1 MSSETAITISSRRV
15 ASIVAFTATGM
26 LSGILTASS
35 LAFLDALNPFA
46 GAIFGVAI
54 AIALSLWQREW
65 SAGRIIAF
73 VASSVMAYF
82 AAIWSP
88 TLAIYVLRALAN
100 VDDRSVPEMFGP
112 VMFSLAGFVGA
123 FVIMLAVLLLFFQA
137 KGRRVPARALLLA
150 LPGVL
155 LGLISATA
163 SQSVQEIVGHWFS
176 PSASWGWKPEQFY
189 SAYLIWQTG
198 MGFVIAALLSRNT
211 ALSVPEQHPPTPRS
225 QMKLTVGAKVFTVCV
240 LAGTAVTG
248 FFEGRA
254 RYRESQ
260 QYGRI
265 EKPREPTPSTE
276 NLPQVPPRPI
286 EQALILKGI
295 SGYAESGA
303 ELSAI
308 PAQREYWKKDLGGS
322 SRAAVPRVLYSIC
335 YQKPGTTNGRS
346 TSVTAQVWEY
356 PNAAWAK
363 YQLRSTPFGDP
374 PIVYSGQIK
383 TVTKFGNPVLI
394 NALAGGPIPYVYWAS
409 TNRVIV
415 LHYSG
420 QEDDEFVRQY
430 LDKYPSS
437 L

>member
-1 MSSETAITISSRRV
+1 MSSETAITNTSRRV

-46 GAIFGVAI
+46 GAIFGIAI
-54 AIALSLWQREW
+54 AIALSLWQRKW

-112 VMFSLAGFVGA
+112 AMFSLAGFVGA
-123 FVIMLAVLLLFFQA
+123 FVIMLAVLLLFFKE

-163 SQSVQEIVGHWFS
+163 SESVQEIVGHWFS

-198 MGFVIAALLSRNT
+198 MGFVIAALLQQNA
-211 ALSVPEQHPPTPRS
+211 ALSVSEQPLPMARS
-225 QMKLTVGAKVFTVCV
+225 QMNLSVGGKIFVICV

-254 RYRESQ
+254 QYRKSQ
-260 QYGRI
+260 AYGRI
-265 EKPREPTPSTE
+265 EKPREPAPSTE
-276 NLPQVPPRPI
+276 NLPQIRPRPI
-286 EQALILKGI
+286 EQALILKAIG
-295 SGYAESGA
+295 GYAESGA
-303 ELSAI
+303 EFSRI
-308 PAQREYWKKDLGGS
+308 PAQITYWDRDS
-322 SRAAVPRVLYSIC
+322 PASHTTVPRVLYSIH
-335 YQKPGTTNGRS
+335 YQKSGITSGS
-346 TSVTAQVWEY
+346 TPSVTAKVWEY
-356 PNAAWAK
+356 PNAAWAN

-374 PIVYSGQIK
+374 PILYSGQIK
-383 TVTKFGNPVLI
+383 TVTKLGNPVLI

-430 LDKYPSS
+430 LDIYPSS